1 MFGPLDIEG
10 AMTADPDPPPPKP
23 ATPPAPKPPGAAATP
38 GEAAAEGAS
47 AETITDDERAA
58 LAAEASRQEDA

>member
-1 MFGPLDIEG
+1 
-10 AMTADPDPPPPKP
+10 MTADPDPPPPDPSPK
-23 ATPPAPKPPGAAATP
+23 TPSSSPGGAVTP

-47 AETITDDERAA
+47 AETLSDEERAT